1 MHYVRDIPW
10 GAMDELNVV
19 IEITKGSS
27 NKYEYDEKGEYFKLD
42 RVLHS
47 AEFYPFD
54 YGFLPQSRSD
64 DGDPMDVI
72 VLLSQPTFTGCVI
85 KVRPIGYLSMTDEKG
100 NDTKIIA
107 VPINRIDPRQ
117 EEITSIA
124 TLPKHIKME
133 IEDFMENYKR
143 LEPHKWVKSEGF
155 QEKEL
160 AIEKIKQAVERYE
173 KE

>member
-1 MHYVRDIPW
+1 MDYIRDIPW
-10 GAMDELNVV
+10 GTTDELNVV

-27 NKYEYDEKGEYFKLD
+27 NKCEYDERRGYFKLD

-54 YGFLPQSRSD
+54 YGFIPQTRSD
-64 DGDPMDVI
+64 DGDPTDVI
-72 VLLSQPTFTGCVI
+72 VLTTHPTFTGCVI

-100 NDTKIIA
+100 DDTKIIA
-107 VPINRIDPRQ
+107 VPITKIDPRQ
-117 EEITSIA
+117 EEITSISS
-124 TLPKHIKME
+124 LSKHTKKE

-143 LEPHKWVKSEGF
+143 LEPHKWVKSDGF
-155 QEKEL
+155 HEKDE
-160 AIEKIKQAVERYE
+160 AIVKIKEAVEKYS